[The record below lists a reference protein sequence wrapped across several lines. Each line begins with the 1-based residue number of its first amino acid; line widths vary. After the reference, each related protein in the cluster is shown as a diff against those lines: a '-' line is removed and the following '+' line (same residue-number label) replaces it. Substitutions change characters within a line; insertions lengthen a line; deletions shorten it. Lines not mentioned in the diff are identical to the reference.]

1 MWQNESE
8 DVKFQFEKLADQM
21 KVEHQNAYPN
31 YEYRPKKK
39 TQRWHPHRFNSLPN
53 KKSNLPDEDITQIAK
68 SAMLNSN
75 PSYLS
80 QPPPLSPP
88 PSFILE
94 EEFLNYSTTVDF
106 SPYIEPYNL
115 IEFNFFDSIMN

>member
-1 MWQNESE
+1 MEEFCSMFIVFKSSLISE
-8 DVKFQFEKLADQM
+8 KDQM
-21 KVEHQNAYPN
+21 KVKHQNAYPN

-39 TQRWHPHRFNSLPN
+39 TQRHPHRFNALPN

-68 SAMLNSN
+68 SAIKSAMLNSN
-75 PSYLS
+75 PSYLPQFITSEVS

-94 EEFLNYSTTVDF
+94 EEFLNYSTTAD
-106 SPYIEPYNL
+106 
-115 IEFNFFDSIMN
+115 